1 MTKHTIQHWLH
12 FTGNY
17 LEFDNTM
24 HLWTDCDKT
33 TEGLLCGATFCTWET
48 YLLEHCIKH
57 CEWTVIP
64 KSYNVFFLISPQLVC
79 IVTDNLS
86 TTSVYQ
92 LGSPLSRCLTHIDH
106 LYWERTAYYFLPMK
120 TRVLW
125 TQMLFP
131 YVVCF

>member
-1 MTKHTIQHWLH
+1 MDH
-12 FTGNY
+12 
-17 LEFDNTM
+17 
-24 HLWTDCDKT
+24 DKT

-48 YLLEHCIKH
+48 YLLEHRIKH
-57 CEWTVIP
+57 CEWTIIP
-64 KSYNVFFLISPQLVC
+64 KSYVFFFLIAPQLVC

-106 LYWERTAYYFLPMK
+106 LYWERTTYYFLPMK
-120 TRVLW
+120 TQVFKKKKKERKKTQVLW
-125 TQMLFP
+125 PQILFP